1 MALIGSQY
9 VGDATAAVVEKV
21 LRTSTW
27 LKAGETCNDEYTVSG
42 AGKISIPVATGVA
55 TEAGITHE
63 VTSSAETYGEVP
75 LLLNNIFAKGKKVY
89 GYSVETVPFDTLAEA
104 EISLAEENREG
115 RQQAALAV
123 LVAQGTALADT
134 TAVTASN
141 VKAQIIAARK
151 ALRKTKAKANVLLCS
166 VDVYSDLLTVAGT
179 EFTPIVN
186 EATAETGRVGMY
198 YGALVF
204 EVEDLDGETTYK
216 YVNDSNVVTSVD
228 CSLVEFIM
236 YDSSKLACIDAIA
249 EIQKAPGATFVGTN
263 IIEEI
268 SSGIKVTRATA
279 VVVKKKLA

>member
-9 VGDATAAVVEKV
+9 VGDATAKVVEKV

-27 LKAGETCNDEYTVSG
+27 LKAGETCNDEYTADG
-42 AGKISIPVATGVA
+42 AGKISIPVATGAA

-63 VTSSAETYGEVP
+63 VNSSVETYTDVP

-104 EISLAEENREG
+104 EISLAEDNREG

-123 LVAQGTALADT
+123 LVAQGTDLTDT
-134 TAVTASN
+134 TAVTAST

-151 ALRKTKAKANVLLCS
+151 ALRKTKAKANVILCS

-179 EFTPIVN
+179 EFTPISN
-186 EATAETGRVGMY
+186 EAIAETGRFGMY

-204 EVEDLDGETTYK
+204 EVEDLDGVSSYK
-216 YVNDSNVVTSVD
+216 YVNDSNVVTTVD

-236 YDSSKLACIDAIA
+236 YDASKLACIDAISA
-249 EIQKAPGATFVGTN
+249 IQKAPGSNFVGTN

-268 SSGIKVTRATA
+268 CTGLKVTRATSA
-279 VVVKKKLA
+279 VVKKKLV